1 MADTVA
7 AAPEVRLDTHSIEP
21 IPEAD
26 RDSTG
31 WQQFWIWAGANIA
44 PINWALGA
52 LGIVLGLGLLETIVI
67 VVVGNIVGCAIFAAM
82 TVMGHKTGVNQMV
95 LSRSAFGRRG
105 GYLSSWMQFLM
116 TMGWIGVNTYF
127 PTVLIVAILGE
138 VFDIEDTFFVKF
150 VVVTILMALQVGIGV
165 YGFYLI
171 RSFEKYTV
179 PVTVGIMSLMSILA
193 WTRDGVVDWG
203 LSSTLSGA
211 AHFSAITGL
220 ITAIGVGWG
229 ISWVTWASDYSRFV
243 PRSVPSKTVFWYS
256 YWGMFLPT
264 VWLAILGASIA
275 SVTADT
281 DPAKLVTSVFGG
293 FVAVLVMVMVAHG
306 PIATNILNVYSSA
319 LAAASAGIK
328 ASRRALGLLA
338 GAVGYAVTLYFI
350 GHAQFA
356 SDFDSWMVG
365 LILWMSPW
373 AGVILA
379 DFYLLRKQN
388 IQVSELYTD
397 PARSAYDDVNWIGIG
412 AFVAGL
418 VAGWLFEFGL
428 VTPLQGLIS
437 KHLLNGADL
446 SWLVGLVVAGGIY
459 LIGMQGKVRA
469 PAREEMAPVMGGG
482 GGGE

>member
-1 MADTVA
+1 MADTMV
-7 AAPEVRLDTHSIEP
+7 APEVRLDTHSIEP
-21 IPEAD
+21 IPEKD

-67 VVVGNIVGCAIFAAM
+67 VVVGNIVGCAIFASM
-82 TVMGHKTGVNQMV
+82 TVMGHKTAVNQMV

-127 PTVLIVAILGE
+127 PTILIVAILGE
-138 VFDIEDTFFVKF
+138 VFNVEDTFFVKF

-171 RSFEKYTV
+171 RTFEKYTV
-179 PVTVGIMSLMSILA
+179 PVTLGIMLVMSFLA
-193 WTRDGVVDWG
+193 WSREGVVDWG
-203 LSSTLSGA
+203 LESTLSGA

-220 ITAIGVGWG
+220 LTAIGVGWG

-243 PRSVPSKTVFWYS
+243 PRSVSSRTVFWYS
-256 YWGMFLPT
+256 YSGMFIPT
-264 VWLAILGASIA
+264 VWLAVLGASIA

-293 FVAVLVMVMVAHG
+293 VMAVLVMLMVAHG

-328 ASRRALGLLA
+328 ASRRTLGLLA

-356 SDFDSWMVG
+356 TDFDSWMVG

-373 AGVILA
+373 AGVVLA
-379 DFYLLRKQN
+379 DFYLLRRQN
-388 IQVSELYTD
+388 IRVSELYAE
-397 PARSAYDDVNWIGIG
+397 PARSAYGDVNWIGIG

-446 SWLVGLVVAGGIY
+446 SWLVGLVVAAVVY
-459 LIGMQGKVRA
+459 LVGMQGKVRA
-469 PAREEMAPVMGGG
+469 PAEEMAPAMGGG
-482 GGGE
+482 GA